1 MYSHRRKIFLFLKGR
16 EKDMEEAKLAPKNFI
31 EEFIQQDIQEK
42 GLSHIQTRFPP
53 EPNGYLHIG
62 HVKALYIDFS
72 MAEKFGGKCNLRFD
86 DTNPAKEDVEFV
98 EAIQDDI
105 HWMGFDWD
113 KLVYGS
119 SYFDQTYEIAKEFI
133 KKGLAY
139 VDELTPEQM
148 KEYRGTLTAPGKN
161 SPYRDR
167 PIEESLD
174 LFERMKNGEFADGTL
189 TLRAKIDMSSPN
201 ICLRDPTIY
210 RVLHKHHHQ
219 TGDKWCIYPM
229 YDFAHPIQDCIEGV
243 THSLCSLEYEIHR
256 PLYNW
261 VRDNCGLPAHPRQI
275 EFARLNM
282 THTKLSKR
290 YLRRLV
296 EEHFVSG
303 WDDPRM
309 PTLVGMRRRGYT
321 PESIHDFLRR
331 AGIAKS
337 DSVVD
342 IGLLEH
348 CIREDLNDKAPRA
361 MAVLDPIRVTL
372 TNWEEGNIVYL
383 PTENHPAHPEMGN
396 REVAFGKHLLI
407 EREDFMEDAPKKFF
421 RLAPGREV
429 RLKAAYIIRC
439 DEVVKDDAGN
449 VTELLC
455 SVDLTSLSGGEGAN
469 RKVKGTLHW
478 VEETTAQPIE
488 VRLYDYMLKED
499 EPEDENDAETEGEE
513 EAEAAKE
520 KDFTDSFN
528 WDSVKVL
535 DHAVIEGGLKD
546 AKVGDHFQ
554 FMRQGYFVVDKDS
567 TPERP
572 VYNRTVGLKGSYK
585 PE

>member
-1 MYSHRRKIFLFLKGR
+1 MEAN
-16 EKDMEEAKLAPKNFI
+16 EKTTSNFI
-31 EEFIQQDIQEK
+31 EEFVAQDIADGKVIGQV
-42 GLSHIQTRFPP
+42 QTRFPP

-62 HVKALYIDFS
+62 HCKALYIDFS
-72 MAEKFGGKCNLRFD
+72 IAEKFGGKCNLRFD
-86 DTNPAKEDVEFV
+86 DTNPAKEDVEYV
-98 EAIQDDI
+98 DAIQDDI
-105 HWMGFDWD
+105 RWMGFQWD

-119 SYFDQTYEIAKEFI
+119 SYFDKTYEIAVEFI

-148 KEYRGTLTAPGKN
+148 KEYRGTLTEPGRN

-167 PIEESLD
+167 PVEESLD
-174 LFERMKNGEFADGTL
+174 LFERMKNGEFPDGSL

-201 ICLRDPTIY
+201 ICMRDPTIY
-210 RVLHKHHHQ
+210 RVLHKRHHQ

-229 YDFAHPIQDCIEGV
+229 YDFAHPIQDCLEGV

-256 PLYNW
+256 PLYDW
-261 VRDNCGLPAHPRQI
+261 VRDNCGLPARPRQI

-290 YLRRLV
+290 YLRQLV

-321 PESIHDFLRR
+321 PAAIHDFLRR
-331 AGIAKS
+331 AGIAKA

-361 MAVLDPIRVTL
+361 MAVLNPLRVTL
-372 TNWEEGNIVYL
+372 TNWEEGKIVRL
-383 PTENHPAHPEMGN
+383 KTENHPNHPEMGE

-439 DEVVKDDAGN
+439 DEVVKDEAGN
-449 VTELLC
+449 VVELLC

-478 VEETTAQPIE
+478 VEESTAKPIE

-499 EPEDENDAETEGEE
+499 GGEPEEAADLEEGEE
-513 EAEAAKE
+513 SEAPKE
-520 KDFTDSFN
+520 KDFTDFFN
-528 WDSVKVL
+528 WDSIRVL
-535 DHAVIEGGLKD
+535 DHAVLEGDLAG
-546 AKVGDHFQ
+546 AKAGDHFQ
-554 FMRQGYFVVDKDS
+554 FLRQGYFVVDKDS
-567 TPERP
+567 TQDRL
-572 VYNRTVGLKGSYK
+572 VFNRTVELKGSYK

>member
-1 MYSHRRKIFLFLKGR
+1 METN
-16 EKDMEEAKLAPKNFI
+16 EKTTSNFI
-31 EEFIQQDIQEK
+31 EEFVAQDIADGKVIGQV
-42 GLSHIQTRFPP
+42 QTRFPP

-72 MAEKFGGKCNLRFD
+72 IAEKFGGKCNLRFD
-86 DTNPAKEDVEFV
+86 DTNPAKEDVEYV
-98 EAIQDDI
+98 DAIQDDI
-105 HWMGFDWD
+105 RWMGFQWD

-119 SYFDQTYEIAKEFI
+119 SYFDKTYEIAVEFI

-148 KEYRGTLTAPGKN
+148 KEYRGTLTEPGRN

-167 PIEESLD
+167 PVEESLD
-174 LFERMKNGEFADGTL
+174 LFERMKNGEFPDGSL

-201 ICLRDPTIY
+201 ICMRDPTIY
-210 RVLHKHHHQ
+210 RVLHKRHHQ

-229 YDFAHPIQDCIEGV
+229 YDFAHPIQDCLEGV

-256 PLYNW
+256 PLYDW
-261 VRDNCGLPAHPRQI
+261 VRDNCGLPARPRQI
-275 EFARLNM
+275 EFARLKM
-282 THTKLSKR
+282 THTMLSKR

-321 PESIHDFLRR
+321 PASSHDFLRR
-331 AGIAKS
+331 AGIAKA

-361 MAVLDPIRVTL
+361 MAVLNPLRVTL
-372 TNWEEGNIVYL
+372 TNWEEGKIIRL
-383 PTENHPAHPEMGN
+383 RTENHPNHPEMGE

-439 DEVVKDDAGN
+439 DEVVKDEAGN
-449 VTELLC
+449 VAELLC

-478 VEETTAQPIE
+478 VEESTAKPIE

-499 EPEDENDAETEGEE
+499 GGEPEEAADLEEGEE
-513 EAEAAKE
+513 SEAPKE

-528 WDSVKVL
+528 WDSIRVL
-535 DHAVIEGGLKD
+535 DRAVLEGGLAG
-546 AKVGDHFQ
+546 AKAGDHFQ
-554 FMRQGYFVVDKDS
+554 FLRQGYFVVDKDS
-567 TPERP
+567 TQDRL
-572 VYNRTVGLKGSYK
+572 VFNRTVELKGSYK

>member
-1 MYSHRRKIFLFLKGR
+1 MEAN
-16 EKDMEEAKLAPKNFI
+16 EKTTSNFI
-31 EEFIQQDIQEK
+31 EEFVAQDIADGKVIGQV
-42 GLSHIQTRFPP
+42 QTRFPP

-72 MAEKFGGKCNLRFD
+72 IAEKFGGKCNLRFD
-86 DTNPAKEDVEFV
+86 DTNPAKEDVEYV
-98 EAIQDDI
+98 DAIQDDI
-105 HWMGFDWD
+105 RWMGFQWD

-119 SYFDQTYEIAKEFI
+119 SYFDKTYEIAVEFI

-148 KEYRGTLTAPGKN
+148 KEYRGTLTEPGRN

-167 PIEESLD
+167 PVEESLD
-174 LFERMKNGEFADGTL
+174 LFERMKNGEFPDGSL

-201 ICLRDPTIY
+201 ICMRDPTIY
-210 RVLHKHHHQ
+210 RVLHKRHHQ

-229 YDFAHPIQDCIEGV
+229 YDFAHPIQDCLEGV

-256 PLYNW
+256 PLYDW
-261 VRDNCGLPAHPRQI
+261 VRDNCGLPARPRQI
-275 EFARLNM
+275 EFARLKM
-282 THTKLSKR
+282 THTMLSKR
-290 YLRRLV
+290 YLRQLV

-321 PESIHDFLRR
+321 PASIHDFLRR
-331 AGIAKS
+331 VGIAKA

-361 MAVLDPIRVTL
+361 MAVLNPLRVTL
-372 TNWEEGNIVYL
+372 TNWEEGKIIRL
-383 PTENHPAHPEMGN
+383 KTENHPNHPEMGE

-439 DEVVKDDAGN
+439 DEVVKDEAGN

-478 VEETTAQPIE
+478 VEESTAKPIE

-499 EPEDENDAETEGEE
+499 GDEPEEAADLEEGEE
-513 EAEAAKE
+513 SEAPKE

-528 WDSVKVL
+528 WDSIRVL
-535 DHAVIEGGLKD
+535 DRAVLEGDLAG
-546 AKVGDHFQ
+546 AKAGDHFQ
-554 FMRQGYFVVDKDS
+554 FLRQGYFVVDKDS
-567 TPERP
+567 TQDRL
-572 VYNRTVGLKGSYK
+572 VFNRTVELKGSYK

>member
-1 MYSHRRKIFLFLKGR
+1 MEAN
-16 EKDMEEAKLAPKNFI
+16 EKTTSNFI
-31 EEFIQQDIQEK
+31 EEFVAQDIADGKVIGQV
-42 GLSHIQTRFPP
+42 QTRFPP

-72 MAEKFGGKCNLRFD
+72 IAEKFGGKCNLRFD
-86 DTNPAKEDVEFV
+86 DTNPAKEDVEYV
-98 EAIQDDI
+98 DAIQDDI
-105 HWMGFDWD
+105 RWMGFQWD

-119 SYFDQTYEIAKEFI
+119 SYFDKTYEIAVEFI

-148 KEYRGTLTAPGKN
+148 KEYRGTLTEPGRN

-167 PIEESLD
+167 PVEESLD
-174 LFERMKNGEFADGTL
+174 LFERMKNGEFPDGSL

-201 ICLRDPTIY
+201 ICMRDPTIY
-210 RVLHKHHHQ
+210 RVLHKRHHQ

-229 YDFAHPIQDCIEGV
+229 YDFAHPIQDCLEGV

-256 PLYNW
+256 PLYDW
-261 VRDNCGLPAHPRQI
+261 VRDNCGLPARPRQI
-275 EFARLNM
+275 EFARLKM

-290 YLRRLV
+290 YLRQLV

-321 PESIHDFLRR
+321 PASIHDFLRR
-331 AGIAKS
+331 AGIAKA

-361 MAVLDPIRVTL
+361 MAVLNPLRVTL
-372 TNWEEGNIVYL
+372 TNWEEGKIVRL
-383 PTENHPAHPEMGN
+383 RTENHPNHPEMGE

-439 DEVVKDDAGN
+439 DEVVKDEAGN

-478 VEETTAQPIE
+478 VEESTAKPIE

-499 EPEDENDAETEGEE
+499 GDEPEEAADLEEGEE
-513 EAEAAKE
+513 SEAPKE

-528 WDSVKVL
+528 WDSIRVL
-535 DHAVIEGGLKD
+535 DRAVLEGGLAG
-546 AKVGDHFQ
+546 AKAGDHFQ
-554 FMRQGYFVVDKDS
+554 FLRQGYFVVDKDS
-567 TPERP
+567 TQDRL
-572 VYNRTVGLKGSYK
+572 VFNRTVELKGSYK

>member
-1 MYSHRRKIFLFLKGR
+1 MEANEKI
-16 EKDMEEAKLAPKNFI
+16 ASNFI
-31 EEFIQQDIQEK
+31 EEFVQQDIAEGKVIGQV
-42 GLSHIQTRFPP
+42 QTRFPP

-62 HVKALYIDFS
+62 HVKALYVDFS
-72 MAEKFGGKCNLRFD
+72 IAEKFGGKCNLRFD

-105 HWMGFDWD
+105 RWMGFDWD

-119 SYFDQTYEIAKEFI
+119 SYFDQTYEIAVEFI

-148 KEYRGTLTAPGKN
+148 KEYRGTLTQPGKN

-201 ICLRDPTIY
+201 ICMRDPTIY

-261 VRDNCGLPAHPRQI
+261 VRDNCGLNANPRQI

-321 PESIHDFLRR
+321 PASIHDFLRR
-331 AGIAKS
+331 AGIAKA
-337 DSVVD
+337 DSIVD

-348 CIREDLNDKAPRA
+348 CIREDLNETAPRA

-372 TNWEEGNIVYL
+372 TNWDEDKIIYL
-383 PTENHPAHPEMGN
+383 TVENHPNHPEMGT
-396 REVAFGKHLLI
+396 RQVAFGRHILI

-439 DEVVKDDAGN
+439 DEVVKDEQGN
-449 VTELLC
+449 IVELLC
-455 SVDLTSLSGGEGAN
+455 SVDLDSASGSEGAN

-488 VRLYDYMLKED
+488 ARLYDYMLKEEDTGD
-499 EPEDENDAETEGEE
+499 EADPEGDEDA
-513 EAEAAKE
+513 AEAPK
-520 KDFTDSFN
+520 KDFTDDFN
-528 WDSVKVL
+528 WDSIKVM
-535 DHAVIEGGLKD
+535 DKAVIEGGLKD

-554 FMRQGYFVVDKDS
+554 FLRQGYFVVDKDS
-567 TPERP
+567 TPEKP

>member
-1 MYSHRRKIFLFLKGR
+1 MEAN
-16 EKDMEEAKLAPKNFI
+16 EKTTSNFI
-31 EEFIQQDIQEK
+31 EEFVAQDIADGKVIGQV
-42 GLSHIQTRFPP
+42 QTRFPP

-72 MAEKFGGKCNLRFD
+72 IAEKFGGKCNLRFD
-86 DTNPAKEDVEFV
+86 DTNPAKEDVEYV
-98 EAIQDDI
+98 DAIQDDI
-105 HWMGFDWD
+105 RWMGFQWD

-119 SYFDQTYEIAKEFI
+119 SYFDKTYEIAVEFI

-148 KEYRGTLTAPGKN
+148 KEYRGTLTEPGRN

-167 PIEESLD
+167 PVEESLD
-174 LFERMKNGEFADGTL
+174 LFERMKNGEFPDGSL

-201 ICLRDPTIY
+201 ICMRDPTIY
-210 RVLHKHHHQ
+210 RVLHKRHHQ

-229 YDFAHPIQDCIEGV
+229 YDFAHPIQDCPEGV

-256 PLYNW
+256 PLYDW
-261 VRDNCGLPAHPRQI
+261 VRDNCGLPARPRQI

-290 YLRRLV
+290 YLRQLV

-321 PESIHDFLRR
+321 PAAIHDFLRR
-331 AGIAKS
+331 AGIAKA

-361 MAVLDPIRVTL
+361 MAVLNPLRVTL
-372 TNWEEGNIVYL
+372 TNWEEGKIVRL
-383 PTENHPAHPEMGN
+383 KTENHPNHPEMGE

-439 DEVVKDDAGN
+439 DEVVKDEAGN
-449 VTELLC
+449 VVELLC

-478 VEETTAQPIE
+478 VEESTAKPIE

-499 EPEDENDAETEGEE
+499 GGEPEEAADLEEGEE
-513 EAEAAKE
+513 SEAPKE
-520 KDFTDSFN
+520 KDFTDFFN
-528 WDSVKVL
+528 WDSIRVL
-535 DHAVIEGGLKD
+535 DRAVLEGDLAG
-546 AKVGDHFQ
+546 AKAGDHFQ
-554 FMRQGYFVVDKDS
+554 FLRQGYFVVDKDS
-567 TPERP
+567 TQDRL
-572 VYNRTVGLKGSYK
+572 VFNRTVELKGSYK

>member
-1 MYSHRRKIFLFLKGR
+1 MEANEKI
-16 EKDMEEAKLAPKNFI
+16 ASNFI
-31 EEFIQQDIQEK
+31 EEFVQQDIAEGKVIGQV
-42 GLSHIQTRFPP
+42 QTRFPP

-62 HVKALYIDFS
+62 HVKALYVDFS
-72 MAEKFGGKCNLRFD
+72 IAEKFGGKCNLRFD

-105 HWMGFDWD
+105 RWMGFDWD

-119 SYFDQTYEIAKEFI
+119 SYFDQTYEIAVEFI

-148 KEYRGTLTAPGKN
+148 KEYRGTLTQPGKN

-201 ICLRDPTIY
+201 ICMRDPTIY

-261 VRDNCGLPAHPRQI
+261 VRDNCGLNANPRQI

-321 PESIHDFLRR
+321 PASIHDFLRR
-331 AGIAKS
+331 AGIAKA
-337 DSVVD
+337 DSIVD

-348 CIREDLNDKAPRA
+348 CIREDLNETAPRA

-372 TNWEEGNIVYL
+372 TNWDEDKIIYL
-383 PTENHPAHPEMGN
+383 TVENHPNHPEMGT
-396 REVAFGKHLLI
+396 RQVAFGRHILI

-439 DEVVKDDAGN
+439 DEVVKDEQGN
-449 VTELLC
+449 VVELLC
-455 SVDLTSLSGGEGAN
+455 SVDLDSASGSEGAN

-488 VRLYDYMLKED
+488 ARLYDYMLKEEDTGD
-499 EPEDENDAETEGEE
+499 EADPEGDEDA
-513 EAEAAKE
+513 AEAPK
-520 KDFTDSFN
+520 KDFTDDFN
-528 WDSVKVL
+528 WDSIKVM
-535 DHAVIEGGLKD
+535 DKAVIEGGLKD

-554 FMRQGYFVVDKDS
+554 FLRQGYFVVDKDS
-567 TPERP
+567 TPEKP

>member
-1 MYSHRRKIFLFLKGR
+1 MEAN
-16 EKDMEEAKLAPKNFI
+16 EKTTSNFI
-31 EEFIQQDIQEK
+31 EEFVAQDIADGKVIGQV
-42 GLSHIQTRFPP
+42 QTRFPP

-72 MAEKFGGKCNLRFD
+72 IAEKFGGKCNLRFD
-86 DTNPAKEDVEFV
+86 DTNPAKEDVEYV
-98 EAIQDDI
+98 DAIQDDI
-105 HWMGFDWD
+105 RWMGFQWD

-119 SYFDQTYEIAKEFI
+119 SYFDKTYEIAVEFI

-148 KEYRGTLTAPGKN
+148 KEYRGTLTEPGRN

-167 PIEESLD
+167 PVEESLD
-174 LFERMKNGEFADGTL
+174 LFERMKNGEFPDGSL

-201 ICLRDPTIY
+201 ICMRDPTIY
-210 RVLHKHHHQ
+210 RVLHKRHHQ

-229 YDFAHPIQDCIEGV
+229 YDFAHPIQDCLEGV

-256 PLYNW
+256 PLYDW
-261 VRDNCGLPAHPRQI
+261 VRDNCGLPARPRQI
-275 EFARLNM
+275 EFARLKM
-282 THTKLSKR
+282 THTMLSKR
-290 YLRRLV
+290 YLRQLV

-321 PESIHDFLRR
+321 PASIHDFLRR
-331 AGIAKS
+331 VGIAKA

-361 MAVLDPIRVTL
+361 MAVLNPLRVTL
-372 TNWEEGNIVYL
+372 TNWEEGKIIRL
-383 PTENHPAHPEMGN
+383 RTENHPNHPEMGE

-439 DEVVKDDAGN
+439 DEVVKDEAGN
-449 VTELLC
+449 VVELLC

-478 VEETTAQPIE
+478 VEESTAKPIE

-499 EPEDENDAETEGEE
+499 GDEPEEAADLEEGEE
-513 EAEAAKE
+513 SEAPKE

-528 WDSVKVL
+528 WDSIRVL
-535 DHAVIEGGLKD
+535 DRAVLEGDLAG
-546 AKVGDHFQ
+546 AKAGDHFQ
-554 FMRQGYFVVDKDS
+554 FLRQGYFVVDKDS
-567 TPERP
+567 TQDRL
-572 VYNRTVGLKGSYK
+572 VFNRTVELKGSYK

>member
-1 MYSHRRKIFLFLKGR
+1 MEAN
-16 EKDMEEAKLAPKNFI
+16 EKTTSNFI
-31 EEFIQQDIQEK
+31 EEFVAQDIADGKVIGQV
-42 GLSHIQTRFPP
+42 QTRFPP

-72 MAEKFGGKCNLRFD
+72 IAEKFGGKCNLRFD
-86 DTNPAKEDVEFV
+86 DTNPAKEDVEYV
-98 EAIQDDI
+98 DAIQDDI
-105 HWMGFDWD
+105 RWMGFQWD

-119 SYFDQTYEIAKEFI
+119 SYFDKTYEIAVEFI

-148 KEYRGTLTAPGKN
+148 KEYRGTLTEPGRN

-167 PIEESLD
+167 PVEESLD
-174 LFERMKNGEFADGTL
+174 LFERMKNGEFPDGSL

-201 ICLRDPTIY
+201 ICMRDPTIY
-210 RVLHKHHHQ
+210 RVLHKRHHQ

-229 YDFAHPIQDCIEGV
+229 YDFAHPIQDCLEGV

-256 PLYNW
+256 PLYDW
-261 VRDNCGLPAHPRQI
+261 VRDNCGLPARPRQI

-321 PESIHDFLRR
+321 PASIHDFLRR
-331 AGIAKS
+331 AGIAKA

-361 MAVLDPIRVTL
+361 MAVLNPLRVTL
-372 TNWEEGNIVYL
+372 TNWEEGKIVRL
-383 PTENHPAHPEMGN
+383 KTENHPNHPEMGE

-439 DEVVKDDAGN
+439 DEVVKDEAGN

-478 VEETTAQPIE
+478 VEESTAKPIE

-499 EPEDENDAETEGEE
+499 GGEPEEAADLEEGEE
-513 EAEAAKE
+513 SEAPKE
-520 KDFTDSFN
+520 KDFTDFFN
-528 WDSVKVL
+528 WDSIRVL
-535 DHAVIEGGLKD
+535 DRAVLEGGLAG
-546 AKVGDHFQ
+546 AKAGDHFQ
-554 FMRQGYFVVDKDS
+554 FLRQGYFVVDKDS
-567 TPERP
+567 TQDRL
-572 VYNRTVGLKGSYK
+572 VFNRTVELKGSYK

>member
-1 MYSHRRKIFLFLKGR
+1 MEANEKI
-16 EKDMEEAKLAPKNFI
+16 ASNFI
-31 EEFIQQDIQEK
+31 EEFVQQDIAEGKVIGQV
-42 GLSHIQTRFPP
+42 QTRFPP

-62 HVKALYIDFS
+62 HVKALYVDFS
-72 MAEKFGGKCNLRFD
+72 VAEKFGGKCNLRFD

-105 HWMGFDWD
+105 RWMGFDWD

-119 SYFDQTYEIAKEFI
+119 AYFDQTYEIAVEFI

-148 KEYRGTLTAPGKN
+148 KEYRGTLTQPGKN

-167 PIEESLD
+167 PVEESLE

-201 ICLRDPTIY
+201 ICMRDPTIY

-261 VRDNCGLPAHPRQI
+261 VRDNCGLPAKPRQI

-321 PESIHDFLRR
+321 PASIHDFLRR
-331 AGIAKS
+331 AGIAKA
-337 DSVVD
+337 DSIVD

-348 CIREDLNDKAPRA
+348 CIREDLNETAPRA

-372 TNWEEGNIVYL
+372 TNWEEDKLVYL
-383 PTENHPAHPEMGN
+383 TVENHPNHPEMGT
-396 REVAFGKHLLI
+396 RQVAFGRHILI

-439 DEVVKDDAGN
+439 DEVVKDEQGN
-449 VTELLC
+449 IVELLC
-455 SVDLTSLSGGEGAN
+455 SVDLDSASGSEGAN

-488 VRLYDYMLKED
+488 ARLYDYMLKEEDAGD
-499 EPEDENDAETEGEE
+499 EADPEGDEDA
-513 EAEAAKE
+513 AEAPK
-520 KDFTDSFN
+520 KDFTDDFN
-528 WDSVKVL
+528 WDSIQVMDK
-535 DHAVIEGGLKD
+535 AVIEGGLKD

-554 FMRQGYFVVDKDS
+554 FLRQGYFVVDKDS
-567 TPERP
+567 TPEKP

>member
-1 MYSHRRKIFLFLKGR
+1 MEAN
-16 EKDMEEAKLAPKNFI
+16 EKTTSNFI
-31 EEFIQQDIQEK
+31 EEFVAQDIADGKVIGQV
-42 GLSHIQTRFPP
+42 QTRFPP

-72 MAEKFGGKCNLRFD
+72 IAEKFGGKCNLRFD
-86 DTNPAKEDVEFV
+86 DTNPAKEDVEYV
-98 EAIQDDI
+98 DAIQDDI
-105 HWMGFDWD
+105 RWMGFQWD

-119 SYFDQTYEIAKEFI
+119 SYFDKTYEIAVEFI

-148 KEYRGTLTAPGKN
+148 KEYRGTLTEPGRN

-167 PIEESLD
+167 PVEESLD
-174 LFERMKNGEFADGTL
+174 LFERMKNGEFPDGSL

-201 ICLRDPTIY
+201 ICMRDPTIY
-210 RVLHKHHHQ
+210 RVLHKRHHQ

-229 YDFAHPIQDCIEGV
+229 YDFAHPIQDCLEGV

-256 PLYNW
+256 PLYDW
-261 VRDNCGLPAHPRQI
+261 VRDNCGLPARPRQI

-321 PESIHDFLRR
+321 PASIHDFLRR
-331 AGIAKS
+331 AGIAKA

-361 MAVLDPIRVTL
+361 MAVLNPLRVTL
-372 TNWEEGNIVYL
+372 TNWEEGKIIRL
-383 PTENHPAHPEMGN
+383 KTENHPNHPEMGE

-439 DEVVKDDAGN
+439 DEVVKDEAGN

-478 VEETTAQPIE
+478 VEESTAKPIE

-499 EPEDENDAETEGEE
+499 GDEPEEAADLEEGEE
-513 EAEAAKE
+513 SEAPKE

-528 WDSVKVL
+528 WDSIRVL
-535 DHAVIEGGLKD
+535 DRAVLEGGLAG
-546 AKVGDHFQ
+546 AKAGDHFQ
-554 FMRQGYFVVDKDS
+554 FLRQGYFVVDKDS
-567 TPERP
+567 TQDRL
-572 VYNRTVGLKGSYK
+572 VFNRTVELKGSYK